1 MQEDEMGT
9 MEESLPVTYSRLRKA
24 KNALLNILTNP
35 FNLIVAV
42 SIVLLA
48 YLILV
53 PLVEMITTTFELQQ
67 VDLRRFAGAK
77 EGDFT
82 LYYWNRLIRSNLSRA
97 LLWIPLRNSLCIA
110 VTVSFMSILI
120 GSLLAWLMVRSDL
133 PGKKFFSLAVIIPY
147 MLPSWCKSMAW
158 LTVFKNS
165 RIGGRAGFLAS
176 LGIET
181 PNWLAY
187 GPIPIVLVLV
197 IHYYAYAYLL
207 VSAALAS
214 LNSELEEMG
223 EITGASKMQIL
234 RKITMPL
241 VLPAILSSVILTFSK
256 AMGTFGVPAFLG
268 MKVNFNTISTTLYQT
283 IRNRESTTGYAVA
296 MILITISSLFVFVN
310 QKAIGARK
318 SYATIGGKGG
328 RSTLIRLGPW
338 KGPVTFLVMALLV
351 IGVIGPLVIL
361 VIDTFMLRPGEYSF
375 ANFSF
380 HYWAGDPVRS
390 VYEGEPGVL
399 KNSLFWKNL
408 GNTMLLVIFTSIIA
422 SLVGQTLGYIISR
435 SRKKITGKLIEQLV
449 FIPYLIPSIAF
460 GAIYLS
466 MFAVARFTIPGT
478 GFSLV
483 PALYGTFTLLVL
495 VSVVKHL
502 PFSCRAGISNML
514 QIGAELEEAATIQ
527 GSSFGRRFVR
537 IVLPLSKGGFISGFM
552 LIFISIMK
560 ELDLIILIMTPNW
573 STLPYMAYRY
583 SSQNMEPYSNVV
595 AVVLFTI
602 VFMVYAGLN
611 IGGKADIAK
620 SMGG

>member
-1 MQEDEMGT
+1 MGT
-9 MEESLPVTYSRLRKA
+9 MRESSPAAYSRLRKA
-24 KNALLNILTNP
+24 RNALLGILTNP
-35 FNLIVAV
+35 FNLIVVV

-53 PLVEMITTTFELQQ
+53 PLLEMITTTFELQQ
-67 VDLRRFAGAK
+67 VDLRRFAGSK
-77 EGDFT
+77 EGEFT
-82 LYYWNRLIRSNLSRA
+82 LYYWNRLIHSNLSRA

-110 VTVSFMSILI
+110 VSVSVLSILI
-120 GSLLAWLMVRSDL
+120 GSLLAWLMVRSDM

-165 RIGGRAGFLAS
+165 RIGGRMGFLAS

-296 MILITISSLFVFVN
+296 MILIAISSLFVFVN

-328 RSTLIRLGPW
+328 RSTLIKLGPW
-338 KGPVTFLVMALLV
+338 KGPVTFLVSALLV
-351 IGVIGPLVIL
+351 LGVMGPLVIL

-380 HYWAGDPVRS
+380 HYWAGNPIRT

-408 GNTMLLVIFTSIIA
+408 GNTMLLVVFTSIIA
-422 SLVGQTLGYIISR
+422 SLAGQTLGYIISR
-435 SRKKITGKLIEQLV
+435 SRKKISGKLIEQLV
-449 FIPYLIPSIAF
+449 FVPYLIPSIAF

-478 GFSLV
+478 GFSLI

-514 QIGAELEEAATIQ
+514 QIGVELEEAATIQ
-527 GSSFGRRFVR
+527 GSSFGRRFAS

-560 ELDLIILIMTPNW
+560 ELDLIILIITPNW

-595 AVVLFTI
+595 AVVLFFI
-602 VFMVYAGLN
+602 VFMVYTGLN

>member
-1 MQEDEMGT
+1 MSSVQAA
-9 MEESLPVTYSRLRKA
+9 LPLGYSRTRKI
-24 KNALLNILTNP
+24 KNALLGVITNP
-35 FNLIVAV
+35 YNVIVVVA
-42 SIVLLA
+42 IILLA
-48 YLILV
+48 YLIV
-53 PLVEMITTTFELQQ
+53 APLVEMISTTFELQL
-67 VDLRRFAGAK
+67 VDMRRVQGSV
-77 EGDFT
+77 EGQFT
-82 LYYWNRLIRSNLSRA
+82 LYYWNRLLHSQLSKA

-110 VTVSFMSILI
+110 ITVSFLSILL
-120 GSLLAWLMVRSDL
+120 GSVLAWLMVRSDL
-133 PGKKFFSLAVIIPY
+133 PFKKIFSLAVIIPY

-158 LTVFKNS
+158 ITVFKNS
-165 RIGGRAGFLAS
+165 RIGGRMGFLAAI
-176 LGIET
+176 GIET

-207 VSAALAS
+207 VSAALSS

-223 EITGASKMQIL
+223 EISGASKPQIL
-234 RKITMPL
+234 RNITMPL

-296 MILITISSLFVFVN
+296 LILISISSLFVFIN

-318 SYATIGGKGG
+318 SFATIGGKGG
-328 RSTLIRLGPW
+328 RPNLIKLGAW
-338 KGPVTFLVMALLV
+338 KYPITGMVIALLA
-351 IGVIGPLVIL
+351 IGVIGPIIIL
-361 VIDTFMLRPGEYSF
+361 VIDTFMLRPGVYSF
-375 ANFSF
+375 SNLSL
-380 HYWAGDPVRS
+380 HYWIGQADYS
-390 VYEGEPGVL
+390 ISEGEPGIL
-399 KNSLFWKNL
+399 RNPLFWQNL
-408 GNTMLLVIFTSIIA
+408 KNTMLLVVCTSVIA
-422 SLVGQTLGYIISR
+422 SLVGQILGYIVSRGRTKISA
-435 SRKKITGKLIEQLV
+435 KFIEQLV

-466 MFAVARFTIPGT
+466 MFAIARFTIPGT
-478 GFSLV
+478 NFSFV
-483 PALYGTFTLLVL
+483 PALYGTFSLLVL

-514 QIGAELEEAATIQ
+514 QIGVELEESATIQ
-527 GSSFGRRFVR
+527 GSSFFTRFRR

-560 ELDLIILIMTPNW
+560 ELDLIILIMVPAW

-583 SSQNMEPYSNVV
+583 SNQNFESYSN
-595 AVVLFTI
+595 AVVVTLFLI
-602 VFMVYAGLN
+602 VFMVYALLN

>member
-1 MQEDEMGT
+1 MGT
-9 MEESLPVTYSRLRKA
+9 MREPPPAAYSRLRKA
-24 KNALLNILTNP
+24 RNTLLGILTNP
-35 FNLIVAV
+35 FNLIVVV

-53 PLVEMITTTFELQQ
+53 PLLEMVTTTFELQQ
-67 VDLRRFAGAK
+67 VDLRRFAGSK
-77 EGDFT
+77 EGEFT

-110 VTVSFMSILI
+110 VSVSVLSILI
-120 GSLLAWLMVRSDL
+120 GSLLAWLMVRSDM

-165 RIGGRAGFLAS
+165 RIGGRMGFLAS

-187 GPIPIVLVLV
+187 GPVPIVLVLV

-296 MILITISSLFVFVN
+296 MILIAISSLFVFVN

-328 RSTLIRLGPW
+328 RSTLIKLGPW
-338 KGPVTFLVMALLV
+338 KGPVTFLVSALLV
-351 IGVIGPLVIL
+351 LGVMGPLVIL

-380 HYWAGDPVRS
+380 HYWAGNPIRT

-435 SRKKITGKLIEQLV
+435 SRKKLSGKLIEQLV
-449 FIPYLIPSIAF
+449 FVPYLIPSIAF

-478 GFSLV
+478 NFSFI

-514 QIGAELEEAATIQ
+514 QIGVELEEAATIQ
-527 GSSFGRRFVR
+527 GSSFGRRFIS

-560 ELDLIILIMTPNW
+560 ELDLIILIITPNW

-595 AVVLFTI
+595 AVVLFFI
-602 VFMVYAGLN
+602 VFMVYTGLN